1 MNTHYTRNLEEL
13 DELIA
18 DSRQVEKLAK
28 QTNPDRHGNVYS
40 IIYEGDRIQKL
51 LMNSIQLIRIIFREN
66 SDLYKEIIR
75 IKNNEKNYYASTIR
89 IVRGTLESAKGAI
102 QKGYLTSFEFLISA
116 DIFDSTLEQAKELL
130 KNGYKD
136 PAAMLCRV
144 VIEDSLKKIARK
156 DGIETEKKKASVLND
171 ELKNKEF
178 YNQIQWRE
186 VQKWLDIGNAA
197 AHGQFDEIKKEDVQ
211 KMINEIEHFILNY
224 MRG

>member
-1 MNTHYTRNLEEL
+1 MNNQYAKYIKEL
-13 DELIA
+13 DELVQ
-18 DSRQVEKLAK
+18 DSLEVEKLETTSKTGYKIIIAA
-28 QTNPDRHGNVYS
+28 DRV
-40 IIYEGDRIQKL
+40 QKL
-51 LMNSIQLIRIIFREN
+51 FMNSIQIIKLIFREG
-66 SDLYKEIIR
+66 SDLYREIVR
-75 IKNNEKNYYASTIR
+75 IKDHESKQYASTIR
-89 IVRGTLESAKGAI
+89 ILRGTLESAKDAI

-144 VIEDSLKKIARK
+144 VIEDSLKKTARK